1 MPLHRLRAALPAL
14 VVAVVLVA
22 AASLV
27 VGSNPIPLP
36 RTVDVLLHP
45 DASTASA
52 VVNGLRV
59 PRTILAALAGAALGV
74 AGVLMQTHTRNPLA
88 DPGLFGVSAGAALA
102 VVAGVYWLQVDSQV
116 ELVLL
121 ALIGAGLASVVVFSI
136 ASAGATALGPV
147 PLALAGAAV
156 SELLGA
162 LTTFVVLSDQR
173 TLDVY
178 RRWVVGSVA
187 GRGTDVILAVLPV
200 LLLGFALVATQ
211 VRSLDALALGGDLA
225 AGLGEHPLRARISG
239 LLAITLL
246 TGAATAAAG
255 PIGFL
260 GLTVPH
266 LGRALVGPGH
276 AALLP
281 VSALLGAALLTGADV
296 VGRVIGGGNEIQVG
310 VVLALLGAP
319 VFVAV
324 ARRRSLVAL

>member
-1 MPLHRLRAALPAL
+1 MSTRPGTAIPAL
-14 VVAVVLVA
+14 VVAGILLA

-27 VGSNPIPLP
+27 IGSNAIPLP
-36 RTVDVLLHP
+36 RAVAVLLQP

-59 PRTILAALAGAALGV
+59 PRTVLAVLVGAALGV

-88 DPGLFGVSAGAALA
+88 DPGLFGVSAGAAFA
-102 VVAGVYWLQVDSQV
+102 VVAGVFWLRVDSQV
-116 ELVLL
+116 VLVLF
-121 ALIGAGLASVVVFSI
+121 ALVGAGAAAAIVFSI
-136 ASAGATALGPV
+136 ASAGSAALGPV
-147 PLALAGAAV
+147 PLALAGSAV
-156 SELLGA
+156 SALLGA

-187 GRGTDVILAVLPV
+187 GRGTDVILAALPV
-200 LLLGFALVATQ
+200 LVLGFALAASQ

-225 AGLGEHPLRARISG
+225 RGLGEHPLRARVTG
-239 LLAITLL
+239 LVAITLL

-266 LGRALVGPGH
+266 LGRAMVGPGH

-281 VSALLGAALLTGADV
+281 VSALLGAALLVGTDV
-296 VGRVIGGGNEIQVG
+296 LGRVIGGGSEVQVG
-310 VVLALLGAP
+310 VVLALIGAP

>member
-1 MPLHRLRAALPAL
+1 MPLHRLRIALPAL
-14 VVAVVLVA
+14 VVGVVLVA

-27 VGSNPIPLP
+27 IGSNPIPVG
-36 RTVDVLLHP
+36 RAVDVLLHP
-45 DASTASA
+45 DTSTASA

-59 PRTILAALAGAALGV
+59 PRTVLAALAGAALAV
-74 AGVLMQTHTRNPLA
+74 AGGLMQTHTRNPLA

-102 VVAGVYWLQVDSQV
+102 VVAGVYWLGVHEQLL
-116 ELVLL
+116 LVLL
-121 ALIGAGLASVVVFSI
+121 ALAGAGAASAIVFGI
-136 ASAGATALGPV
+136 ASAGTTALGPV
-147 PLALAGAAV
+147 QLALAGAAV

-187 GRGTDVILAVLPV
+187 GRGTDVVLAALPV
-200 LLLGFALVATQ
+200 LLLGFALAAMQ

-225 AGLGEHPLRARISG
+225 AGLGEHPLRARVAG
-239 LLAITLL
+239 LAAITLL
-246 TGAATAAAG
+246 AGAATAAAG

-260 GLTVPH
+260 GLTAPH
-266 LGRALVGPGH
+266 LGRAMVGPGH

-281 VSALLGAALLTGADV
+281 VSALLGALLLIGADV

-319 VFVAV
+319 VFIAV